1 MNEKNTKVLVFLL
14 FLIFFILLGRLFQL
28 QVIEGKENRFLSDN
42 NRIARIKIEAPR
54 GLILDRHGEVLA
66 DNEPLYVLSEGVDQN
81 KEIPRE
87 EALNLQAQGQDQ
99 NLKILLK
106 RRYSMGSF
114 FAHALGYLGEVTE
127 EELKEQ
133 KLDLK
138 GYHLG
143 SLIGRVGLEAQY
155 EELLMGREGSELAEV
170 DTRGKIIRRMGRI
183 LPSPGKSLTLALDS
197 KLQQKAVEA
206 MGEKKGAIIASN
218 PNTGEILTF
227 YSSPTYDPNVFL
239 DKQDRTEVL
248 KLISDEKN
256 LPLLNRVIAGLFPPG
271 STFKIITSIA
281 GLEEKKIDA
290 KTTILDT
297 GVIYYGAFKY
307 SNWYFTSQG
316 KTDGEVNVVKALAR
330 SNDIFFYKL
339 GEMIG
344 IEKLNY
350 WADKFGVNK
359 KFGIDLPGE
368 LPGFM
373 ATPEW
378 KQRVKGENWFLGNT
392 YHMSIGQ
399 GDLDLTPLGVNMMT
413 NVVATG
419 GQLCQPRMLKIGAE
433 NTPYSPE
440 CKEIEVKKENLQL
453 VKKGMINACSPGG
466 TAGSF
471 FDFDPQVACKTG
483 TAETGDGKTTHA
495 WFTVFA
501 PADNPEISIT
511 VLVERGGEGSSVS
524 APIAKEILEEYFKSR

>member
-1 MNEKNTKVLVFLL
+1 MNEKNPKVFVFFVL
-14 FLIFFILLGRLFQL
+14 LIFFILLGRLFQL
-28 QVIEGKENRFLSDN
+28 QVIQGKENRFLANN

-54 GLILDRHGEVLA
+54 GLILDRNGEVLA
-66 DNEPLYVLSEGVDQN
+66 DNEPLYVLSEGVDN
-81 KEIPRE
+81 LKEISRE
-87 EALNLQAQGQDQ
+87 EALALQTQKQDQ

-106 RRYSMGSF
+106 RRYPEGSI
-114 FAHALGYLGEVTE
+114 FAHALGYISEVTE
-127 EELKEQ
+127 QEMKEE

-138 GYHLG
+138 GYGLG
-143 SLIGRVGLEAQY
+143 SLTGRVGLEAQY
-155 EELLMGREGSELAEV
+155 EELLKGREGSVLAEV
-170 DTRGKIIRRMGRI
+170 DTQGKIVRRMGRI
-183 LPSPGKSLTLALDS
+183 LPSPGKILTLALD
-197 KLQQKAVEA
+197 KNLQKTAAEA
-206 MGEKKGAIIASN
+206 MGNKKGAIIASN
-218 PNTGEILTF
+218 PQTGEILTF
-227 YSSPTYDPNVFL
+227 YSSPSYDPNIFL
-239 DKQDRTEVL
+239 DKKDRTEVL
-248 KLISDEKN
+248 RVIRDEEN

-316 KTDGEVNVVKALAR
+316 KTDGEINVVKALAR

-339 GEMIG
+339 GEMLG

-350 WADKFGVNK
+350 WADKFGINQ

-378 KQRVKGENWFLGNT
+378 KQKVRGESWFLGNT

-413 NVVATG
+413 NVVAAG
-419 GQLCQPRMLKIGAE
+419 GKLCQPRMLKIGAE
-433 NTPYSPE
+433 NTPYVSE
-440 CKEIEVKKENLQL
+440 CKEIEIKKEYLDL
-453 VKKGMINACSPGG
+453 VKRGMIGACFPGG

-471 FDFDPQVACKTG
+471 FNFEPQVACKTG

-501 PADNPEISIT
+501 PADNPEISLT

-524 APIAKEILEEYFKSR
+524 APIAKQILEEYLKD